1 MNCGLIPKFPPSGRD
16 FPEYRLLVAVDEG
29 VAADKSLKSKGSSIP
44 TPPAPAPPPP
54 PPSPGAE
61 DKDGTA
67 SSPSPPPLGEWEGGD
82 GTRSSSICSWC
93 IRSPSKSD
101 AIIGSSSAAAGMVK
115 SMLKVLLGPEGGR
128 AAVSLCGLYG
138 YISVSR
144 NKRRLFFFT
153 ANTDPMKF
161 LPTDLTGL
169 YVEEKKGGEGE
180 NTHGWGYLGRRVRG
194 PVRKTHSRLES
205 AHLFQTGR

>member
-29 VAADKSLKSKGSSIP
+29 VAADKSLKSKGSSTP
-44 TPPAPAPPPP
+44 TPPAPAPPPPP

-67 SSPSPPPLGEWEGGD
+67 SFPSPPPLGEWEGGD

-93 IRSPSKSD
+93 IRSPSNSD

-144 NKRRLFFFT
+144 NKRRLFFFYSEYRS
-153 ANTDPMKF
+153 DEI
-161 LPTDLTGL
+161 LTNRS
-169 YVEEKKGGEGE
+169 YWAVC
-180 NTHGWGYLGRRVRG
+180 
-194 PVRKTHSRLES
+194 
-205 AHLFQTGR
+205 